1 LFGNAE
7 SRHHGR
13 GHTLA
18 TTTCNRERIHQY
30 RPDLLVQLFAQKLAR
45 PVQPCFNSF
54 GLDAE
59 KLGRFFDAHAL
70 DHTSYKNQPSGVAR
84 SIAEVSYGIT

>member
-1 LFGNAE
+1 
-7 SRHHGR
+7 
-13 GHTLA
+13 
-18 TTTCNRERIHQY
+18 
-30 RPDLLVQLFAQKLAR
+30 
-45 PVQPCFNSF
+45 VQPCFNSF